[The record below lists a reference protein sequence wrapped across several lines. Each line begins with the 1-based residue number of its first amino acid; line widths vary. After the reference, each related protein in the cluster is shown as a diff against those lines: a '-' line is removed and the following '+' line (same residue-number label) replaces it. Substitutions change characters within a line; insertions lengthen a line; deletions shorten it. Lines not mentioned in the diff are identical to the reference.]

1 MNRSWI
7 RLGVLGLLVA
17 TAAGLYVATRR
28 LEAFIAAPPDLL
40 ATQAYSSELAGHPLW
55 ASRVDGGLGR
65 QDLPMEFAFRP
76 GETLSDALG
85 ALGFEPLEASLL
97 VDELSKHVDPR
108 RLRPED
114 RYAALVDSDSRLD
127 GFRLT
132 LNGKGQVSVWEKDG
146 QWQST
151 WQPFVETT
159 KVKTVK
165 GELDDF
171 LETSISRAGGH
182 PTVAYVMADVLQW
195 DLDFNRD
202 LRLGDRF
209 ELLYEEVLLDGR
221 FYRVGNIL
229 ALTYENGGKLLEAF
243 RFGEDGGYYDREG
256 RPLRK
261 LFLRSPLRFSRI
273 TSRFTGRR
281 FHPILKTY
289 RPHYGVDYGAPT
301 GTPVR
306 VTANGVVRFAARDR
320 GGGNTVKVR
329 HPNGYLT
336 AYLHLSRFASGI
348 RSGHRV
354 SQGDVIGYVGST
366 GLATGPHLDYRIQRD
381 GRWINPLTLD
391 NKPAEPISE
400 EQLPAFLAWRDELR
414 LALEE
419 ERRPVGPE
427 LPSGDLLAETEP
439 PEQFHASALGK

>member
-1 MNRSWI
+1 
-7 RLGVLGLLVA
+7 
-17 TAAGLYVATRR
+17 
-28 LEAFIAAPPDLL
+28 
-40 ATQAYSSELAGHPLW
+40 
-55 ASRVDGGLGR
+55 
-65 QDLPMEFAFRP
+65 
-76 GETLSDALG
+76 
-85 ALGFEPLEASLL
+85 
-97 VDELSKHVDPR
+97 
-108 RLRPED
+108 
-114 RYAALVDSDSRLD
+114 
-127 GFRLT
+127 
-132 LNGKGQVSVWEKDG
+132 
-146 QWQST
+146 
-151 WQPFVETT
+151 
-159 KVKTVK
+159 
-165 GELDDF
+165 
-171 LETSISRAGGH
+171 
-182 PTVAYVMADVLQW
+182 
-195 DLDFNRD
+195 
-202 LRLGDRF
+202 
-209 ELLYEEVLLDGR
+209 
-221 FYRVGNIL
+221 
-229 ALTYENGGKLLEAF
+229 
-243 RFGEDGGYYDREG
+243 
-256 RPLRK
+256 
-261 LFLRSPLRFSRI
+261 LRSPLRFSRI

>member
-1 MNRSWI
+1 MKRSWV
-7 RLGVLGLLVA
+7 RLGTLSLLVGL
-17 TAAGLYVATRR
+17 AAGLYLATRN
-28 LEAFIAAPPDLL
+28 LEAFIAAPPKLL
-40 ATQAYSSELAGHPLW
+40 PTQAYSAKVVAHPMW
-55 ASRVDGGLGR
+55 AARVDGGLGR
-65 QDLPMEFAFRP
+65 QDLPLEFAFRP

-85 ALGFEPLEASLL
+85 SLGFEPLEASGL
-97 VDELSKHVDPR
+97 VEEVTKHVDPR

-114 RYAALVDSDSRLD
+114 RYAAMVDSNSRLD

-132 LNGKGQVSVWEKDG
+132 LSGKGQVSAWEKDG
-146 QWQST
+146 QWQSA
-151 WQPFVETT
+151 WQPFVETKT
-159 KVKTVK
+159 VKVVK

-182 PTVAYVMADVLQW
+182 PTVAYAMADVLQW

-202 LRLGDRF
+202 LKLGDRF
-209 ELLYEEVLLDGR
+209 ELLYEEVFLDGN
-221 FYRVGNIL
+221 FYRVGNV
-229 ALTYENGGKLLEAF
+229 LTLSYENGGKLLEAY
-243 RFGEDGGYYDREG
+243 RFGEDGGYYDSEG
-256 RPLRK
+256 RPLQK

-306 VTANGVVRFAARDR
+306 VTANGVVRFKGRDR

-336 AYLHLSRFASGI
+336 AYLHLSKFASGI
-348 RSGHRV
+348 GVGRRV

-391 NKPAEPISE
+391 NEPAEPIAE
-400 EQLPAFLAWRDELR
+400 QQLPSFLAWRDELR

-419 ERRPVGPE
+419 GRSPLVPG
-427 LPSGDLLAETEP
+427 LPDADRLVESESPG
-439 PEQFHASALGK
+439 QFHASASGK